1 MFNSWVGKIPWRWKW
16 QAAYSPWGHKGQ
28 TRLSDST
35 TALPPPP
42 FVISELR
49 SREFSSSQCQHFL
62 SFLPFSFFPPP
73 PCPPSLPSSLSFSSP
88 WKEVP
93 YDFCHCSVTQ
103 SCPTLCDPMDC
114 STPGLPVSH
123 HFPKFALGHVH
134 SLLQ

>member
-62 SFLPFSFFPPP
+62 SFLPFSFFFPPLFVP
-73 PCPPSLPSSLSFSSP
+73 LLYLPLFPSPVLGRRCLMIFVIVQLPSLVQLFVIPWTAARQASLSLTVS
-88 WKEVP
+88 
-93 YDFCHCSVTQ
+93 Q
-103 SCPTLCDPMDC
+103 SL
-114 STPGLPVSH
+114 H
-123 HFPKFALGHVH
+123 
-134 SLLQ
+134 